1 MFYTLLEIQ
10 IANGVKAVVPPVI
23 YDDRNAALSA
33 LYTALASAVLSTIEY
48 HAVLLITADGAIMP
62 QSAVFDRRVEAE

>member
-10 IANGVKAVVPPVI
+10 IINGTKAIVPPVI

-33 LYTALASAVLSTIEY
+33 LYTTLAAAVLSTIEY
-48 HAVLLITADGAIMP
+48 HAVLLITSDGAVMP
-62 QSAVFDRRVEAE
+62 QSAVYDRRETE

>member
-10 IANGVKAVVPPVI
+10 IIDGAKAIVPPVI

-33 LYTALASAVLSTIEY
+33 LYSTLAAAVLSTIEY
-48 HAVLLITADGAIMP
+48 HAVLLITSDGAIMP
-62 QSAVFDRRVEAE
+62 QSAVYDRREAE